1 MVQETLDFVSLW
13 GGVSAWLTVIGID
26 ISAFQ
31 TTETRDCSR
40 KKKKKNQ
47 HYVMSFWVLI
57 SHCGSE
63 RGWATVGIVAL
74 LKDRMRGGG
83 MQPLIIIRPI
93 YCEMSSR
100 QKSKRKASL
109 GKVLFGHHSPSY
121 HACESHSHHALHSGP
136 SLSQQHSWTT
146 MIVQCL
152 FPILHYYC
160 QYAELEATWL
170 SDGDRPGLKK
180 RGGGAVCEA
189 FWLPSHN
196 CQPCINT

>member
-1 MVQETLDFVSLW
+1 
-13 GGVSAWLTVIGID
+13 
-26 ISAFQ
+26 
-31 TTETRDCSR
+31 
-40 KKKKKNQ
+40 
-47 HYVMSFWVLI
+47 MSFWVLI

-170 SDGDRPGLKK
+170 SDGDRPGLKRR